1 MSLLDT
7 ARLGRVQNEF
17 QRSMRKLLSDLCH
30 DLERQ
35 YAGLA
40 DRFGLP
46 TQYFLFLSQAFE
58 EPVYSNWKVVG
69 WIEALNDL
77 VYFLDVLAQIR
88 KERNLQV
95 FAEQLFHECEQ
106 QFFENSYLDDL
117 FPQRQARAFGLEGRL
132 HRLCV
137 RQAREVTE
145 ESRFFDTKRPI
156 GWVGGSAGRSR
167 RLLRAG

>member
-1 MSLLDT
+1 M
-7 ARLGRVQNEF
+7 
-17 QRSMRKLLSDLCH
+17 
-30 DLERQ
+30 
-35 YAGLA
+35 
-40 DRFGLP
+40 
-46 TQYFLFLSQAFE
+46 
-58 EPVYSNWKVVG
+58 G

-117 FPQRQARAFGLEGRL
+117 FSSKAGAAFGLEGRL

-145 ESRFFDTKRPI
+145 ESLFFDPQWPMAWLARQGRQKWEVP
-156 GWVGGSAGRSR
+156 AGLDDCFERGNERVLCRSEH
-167 RLLRAG
+167 RA

>member
-7 ARLGRVQNEF
+7 AQLGRVKNEF

-40 DRFGLP
+40 DRLGLP
-46 TQYFLFLSQAFE
+46 TQYFLFLTQAFE
-58 EPVYSNWKVVG
+58 GPVYSNWKVVG

-95 FAEQLFHECEQ
+95 FC
-106 QFFENSYLDDL
+106 
-117 FPQRQARAFGLEGRL
+117 RAA
-132 HRLCV
+132 V
-137 RQAREVTE
+137 
-145 ESRFFDTKRPI
+145 SRM
-156 GWVGGSAGRSR
+156 
-167 RLLRAG
+167 

>member
-7 ARLGRVQNEF
+7 AQLGRVQNEF
-17 QRSMRKLLSDLCH
+17 QRSMRKLLSVCVISNGSMP
-30 DLERQ
+30 
-35 YAGLA
+35 AA
-40 DRFGLP
+40 DRLGLP
-46 TQYFLFLSQAFE
+46 TQYFLFLTQAFE
-58 EPVYSNWKVVG
+58 GPVYSNWKVVG

-145 ESRFFDTKRPI
+145 ESLFFDPQWPMACLARQGRQKWKCRP
-156 GWVGGSAGRSR
+156 V
-167 RLLRAG
+167 